1 MKYKNLYIIGNGFD
15 QHHNINCSYNNFME
29 WTKKND
35 NVFFLKLTHVYDDA
49 CKYYY
54 SLWLAENI
62 NADTEYKYVVEEV
75 EIAPPQVWT
84 APPKL
89 FNFEEVEE

>member
-35 NVFFLKLTHVYDDA
+35 NVFFFKLTHVYDDA
-49 CKYYY
+49 CKCDWWRDFEN
-54 SLWLAENI
+54 SLAQLNI
-62 NADTEYKYVVEEV
+62 SFYANKKGNLYDPEYIKESSIEE
-75 EIAPPQVWT
+75 IT
-84 APPKL
+84 K
-89 FNFEEVEE
+89 